1 MGKFAAS
8 AKELEVYKMAY
19 GQAMELFELSK
30 KFPAEEKYSLT
41 SQIRRSSRSVC
52 ANLREAWAKRRYE
65 AHFISK
71 LTDCDGENQETDT
84 HMDFARDCG
93 FIDAATIARIQD
105 TNQQIG
111 RMIGKMITHPKPWIT
126 AYRPLTTY
134 H

>member
-19 GQAMELFELSK
+19 GQAMELFKLSK
-30 KFPAEEKYSLT
+30 AFPPEERYSLT

-52 ANLREAWAKRRYE
+52 AKLREAWAKRRHE
-65 AHFISK
+65 AHFINK

-93 FIDAATIARIQD
+93 FIDSATISRLQD

-111 RMIGKMITHPKPWIT
+111 RMIGKMITQPTPWII
-126 AYRPLTTY
+126 A
-134 H
+134 

>member
-19 GQAMELFELSK
+19 GLSMELFELSK
-30 KFPAEEKYSLT
+30 KFPAEEKYALT

-52 ANLREAWAKRRYE
+52 ANLREAWAKRRYQ

-84 HMDFARDCG
+84 HMDFARDCQY
-93 FIDAATIARIQD
+93 IDPSTIQRLQD
-105 TNQQIG
+105 INQQIG
-111 RMIGKMITHPKPWIT
+111 RMLGKMITNPKPWIT
-126 AYRPLTTY
+126 A
-134 H
+134 